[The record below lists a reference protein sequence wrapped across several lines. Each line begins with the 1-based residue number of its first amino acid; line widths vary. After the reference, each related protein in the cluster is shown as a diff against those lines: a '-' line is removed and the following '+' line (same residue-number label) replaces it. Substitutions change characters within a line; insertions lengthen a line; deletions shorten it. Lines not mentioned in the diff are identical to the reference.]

1 MRRAAHG
8 RLYPHL
14 KYGGKENFAPQL
26 AGTIRTMKLAIDPQ
40 PAARVLIVD
49 DDDGLRTEIADYL
62 GEQDFE
68 VHSARDAES
77 MDAILAER
85 SVDILVLDLM
95 LPGEGGL
102 SICRRVLEAGGPAI
116 LMLSAMG
123 EDVDRIVGLEL
134 GADDYLAKPCAP
146 RELLARIRAIL
157 RRKQGGVGRPP
168 VGVGYRFGG
177 FRLDVPR
184 RHLQAPNGVTV
195 LLTPGEFTLLYAF
208 LERPGQVLT
217 RDQLLDAAR
226 GCDTEIFDRAIDV
239 QISRLRRKL
248 CAFTDR
254 EIIVTLRGAGYI
266 FSEPIARL

>member
-1 MRRAAHG
+1 M
-8 RLYPHL
+8 
-14 KYGGKENFAPQL
+14 N
-26 AGTIRTMKLAIDPQ
+26 TQ
-40 PAARVLIVD
+40 PAARVLVVD
-49 DDDGLRTEIADYL
+49 DDAGLRVEIVDYL
-62 GEQDFE
+62 SDHDFE
-68 VHSARDAES
+68 VCSAADAEE
-77 MDAILAER
+77 MNAILAVQ

-102 SICRRVLEAGGPAI
+102 SICRRLQETRRPSI

-157 RRKQGGVGRPP
+157 RRKHGGVLSQPSF
-168 VGVGYRFGG
+168 VGYRFCG
-177 FRLDVPR
+177 FRLDVLR
-184 RHLQAPNGVTV
+184 RQLQAPNGVTV
-195 LLTPGEFTLLYAF
+195 LLTPGEFTLLNAF
-208 LERPGQVLT
+208 LERPDQVLT

-226 GCDTEIFDRAIDV
+226 GSDVEVFDRAIDV

-254 EIIVTLRGAGYI
+254 DIIMTLRGAGYV